1 MKTFP
6 SIAPKSADSPW
17 HSRWLVGLLCGFA
30 FVFSSSLVIG
40 ADPQVQIVV
49 PGDLATKEG
58 DSSILEPFNSSSFRF
73 QQVFDASQ
81 FAIPE
86 GKFARIA
93 SISFRLDGGNS
104 AGVLLN
110 AFGGGFVG
118 LSTTLRNPDELST
131 VFSENIGSDYLTLY
145 EGAFSIGGSF
155 QPGEAPQPWGQ
166 TIPVR
171 SREFYYD
178 PSQGN
183 LLLDVGGFG
192 RGIFRPGSMDATDV
206 RGNSVSWVWSSDG
219 NSLSGTAE
227 TRGMVARFGITLVPE
242 PSVWAILISGLAL
255 ALVFRR
261 R

>member
-1 MKTFP
+1 MRYLRNVLKRSAIPPPRTFLVAVLLGL
-6 SIAPKSADSPW
+6 SSAARAIS
-17 HSRWLVGLLCGFA
+17 
-30 FVFSSSLVIG
+30 

-58 DSSILEPFNSSSFRF
+58 DSSVLEPFTFSSFRF
-73 QQVFDASQ
+73 QQVFEASQ
-81 FAIPE
+81 FEIPE
-86 GKFARIA
+86 GKLARID

-192 RGIFRPGSMDATDV
+192 RRIFRPGSMDATDV
-206 RGNSVSWVWSSDG
+206 RGDSVSWVWSADG
-219 NSLSGTAE
+219 NSLFGTAGTKGLV
-227 TRGMVARFGITLVPE
+227 TRFDITLVPE
-242 PSVWAILISGLAL
+242 PSVWAILVAGIAVAL
-255 ALVFRR
+255 AGRR
-261 R
+261 K